1 MGRPIVHQAV
11 IKAPIE
17 KVWATITGFD
27 DYGKWNEFCPKVDS
41 DFREGGHL
49 IMRANFGG
57 KKPVV
62 QKEYFR
68 KIEAPKELRY
78 GLNWSFLLYSER
90 IQRLFPLP
98 NGHTQYHS
106 SLKITG
112 LLAPIALLSYR
123 QGIDDGFA
131 LSIRGLKKYLE

>member
-1 MGRPIVHQAV
+1 VSQPIVHQEV
-11 IKAPIE
+11 IKAPIQ
-17 KVWATITGFD
+17 KVWEAITGFD
-27 DYGKWNEFCPKVDS
+27 DYGKWNEFCPQVES

-49 IMRANFGG
+49 VMHAHFGG
-57 KKPVV
+57 KHPVV

-68 KIEAPKELRY
+68 IIKAPFELRY

-90 IQRLFPLP
+90 TQRLFELP

-106 SLKITG
+106 SLRITG

-123 QGIDDGFA
+123 DGINRGFA
-131 LSIRGLKKYLE
+131 LSIRGLKRYLE